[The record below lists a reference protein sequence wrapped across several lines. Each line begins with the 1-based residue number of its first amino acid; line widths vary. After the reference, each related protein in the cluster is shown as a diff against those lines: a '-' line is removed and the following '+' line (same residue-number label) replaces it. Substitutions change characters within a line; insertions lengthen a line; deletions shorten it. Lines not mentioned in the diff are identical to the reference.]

1 MADLTRK
8 PLGGGPIWSADTFGS
23 ADVYQSRREGL
34 QSTPIANPRFAA
46 VIILTIPSL
55 QAPYFSSPW
64 NRQEVCVPAS
74 RFQDTNT
81 PAVMILIDILG
92 AAHAA
97 RQRINPRFNMSGLPD
112 LRASS
117 DILWGMWQCSV
128 QSGSLKAL
136 RWLFVLNILNTDAK
150 QIIRRALDSKKETLK
165 QWPGVR
171 FSWDEEAGQAL
182 LGVLL
187 KLDLG
192 VWC

>member
-1 MADLTRK
+1 
-8 PLGGGPIWSADTFGS
+8 
-23 ADVYQSRREGL
+23 
-34 QSTPIANPRFAA
+34 
-46 VIILTIPSL
+46 
-55 QAPYFSSPW
+55 
-64 NRQEVCVPAS
+64 
-74 RFQDTNT
+74 
-81 PAVMILIDILG
+81 MILIDILG